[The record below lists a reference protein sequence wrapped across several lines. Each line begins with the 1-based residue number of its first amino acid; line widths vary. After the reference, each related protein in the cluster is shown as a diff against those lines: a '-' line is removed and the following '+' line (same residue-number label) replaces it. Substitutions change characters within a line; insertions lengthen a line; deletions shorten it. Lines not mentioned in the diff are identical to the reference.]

1 MPTLSTGI
9 KRFGCGMMEECH
21 KSFRG
26 GTDDSDKKLT
36 GNIGDLLIEYGHGIT
51 LEDKLLAS
59 KDKNAVD
66 FVQNYSKLWCK
77 CLKDTIRSL
86 EKRAI
91 YENDCMRATVKLFQ
105 SLGSSVAATPEAP
118 LSEEILRFSS
128 LVVEQAKET
137 ELHNSKR
144 YRELIEVLKRQRTE
158 FAKTREVLKAKW
170 KADVKRMVDAE
181 TALFKAKS
189 AYFNRCQAGVKLRE
203 DLAAAQAI
211 LNESQAGLVAASTA
225 NPSPAVPP
233 PPSGAAPTN
242 GGLAPG
248 ISASAE
254 SVSDNPTIG
263 TTQSPP
269 VDPALFNAVVKY
281 KGKVERLEKQLGDND
296 KKEMELM
303 YAYRESVEAANA
315 RLVDLEKSRVEIIC
329 DTRLTVVKCDEVVSD
344 SMAELISHLF
354 VTRTK
359 MLSEYEDVATK
370 FQNYIPGQPYHQF
383 LQKHVQNGTDVI
395 LEKYQFDGY
404 HDNPANAKDRGD
416 AAFGKFVSRF
426 AQLYSKDTS
435 EPNEGRHSDSDT
447 EVEESAPQGNT
458 TVLSSLV
465 QFGSNLFRPDAKKAS
480 VRAKGRSAAS
490 AAAVELDPATVAAME
505 AAAER
510 EYDKACFVLIQC
522 INGIETQKEGLQTHG
537 IYRVP
542 ASKIKV
548 AAVVEAIRVAEES
561 GYSSIDLSEEYA
573 ITLASTLKT
582 RLIQLPEPLLS
593 YNLYDQFVVVGK
605 ALDGA
610 DSATV
615 DEQAKKLHN
624 LICQLSPANQRVA
637 GLLFHHLKRI
647 STFRSVNQ
655 MGAANLATMFGPTVL
670 RQKPKFNVANMMEF
684 VDNNWLMKA
693 VELCIDRVSDVF
705 GPDSDFATNKLL
717 QVIRAKRAE
726 IEPAEAQVTSSSSPV
741 AIFSAPVP
749 AVADP
754 REAFF
759 ADMSGASALAT
770 QPPTTWL
777 KISTSKSEQ
786 TSPLPA
792 DRKSVRSRTSVDL
805 ERVTPESQASGAST
819 AQKDVPPTRTPEP
832 TAESSSSGGSGFK
845 RLIGAKAQN
854 LHQRFQNLTS
864 GYSEGAAKSGLVFSP
879 RKLLHSAS
887 LRNSP
892 GQKPRKQDTT
902 PRPSKDTTKGLHVAD
917 CSFIDTG

>member
-1 MPTLSTGI
+1 
-9 KRFGCGMMEECH
+9 
-21 KSFRG
+21 
-26 GTDDSDKKLT
+26 
-36 GNIGDLLIEYGHGIT
+36 
-51 LEDKLLAS
+51 
-59 KDKNAVD
+59 
-66 FVQNYSKLWCK
+66 
-77 CLKDTIRSL
+77 
-86 EKRAI
+86 
-91 YENDCMRATVKLFQ
+91 
-105 SLGSSVAATPEAP
+105 
-118 LSEEILRFSS
+118 
-128 LVVEQAKET
+128 
-137 ELHNSKR
+137 
-144 YRELIEVLKRQRTE
+144 
-158 FAKTREVLKAKW
+158 
-170 KADVKRMVDAE
+170 MVDAE

-435 EPNEGRHSDSDT
+435 EPNEDSDLVNKPCAAAPPPPTHVGGGVVRDTARTVSLRAESPSQERRHSDSDT

-582 RLIQLPEPLLS
+582 RLIQ
-593 YNLYDQFVVVGK
+593 